1 MYNCTACKKKFPC
14 FKESTK
20 MKIKLLKEMCY
31 NIMNKHMFNSVEQK
45 TSTFFFFFVL
55 SYLFKKI

>member
-1 MYNCTACKKKFPC
+1 MYCLQKKFPC

-45 TSTFFFFFVL
+45 TSTFFFFVV
-55 SYLFKKI
+55 SYIFKKI